1 MATTVSGRPTCSSA
15 PDLVPNLVPRTQTQ
29 LVLRHS
35 AEDSLRS
42 AFAGGAEA
50 LVPFLGFIAV
60 VLSHY
65 KLIATTQPTPSP
77 EDVCPPPRGTP
88 AILSPTCA
96 PSVSGRPRARK
107 CGDVADVAC
116 FGRLHPILPTPL
128 HSHPAL
134 RRRGLL
140 LAKTRADYVP
150 SLFRSPPST
159 ASPFSTVSNSGTTPA
174 EVRASSTSLVGRWWC
189 ERLDR
194 ALKRSASLW
203 SLTFACNTSCPCYPA
218 CCSAADCGTKHSEEA
233 ASTGRAEVGHPD
245 GATLGRPTLPTF
257 TRPSHAGTLRRRTP
271 RPRRPGGFE
280 SP

>member
-1 MATTVSGRPTCSSA
+1 MRESCHPITCSASTPSPTHFVADELQTSSRHSKRGTSGRRESFPPAEGKRPGHAVATTVSGRPTCSSA

-189 ERLDR
+189 E
-194 ALKRSASLW
+194 KI
-203 SLTFACNTSCPCYPA
+203 
-218 CCSAADCGTKHSEEA
+218 
-233 ASTGRAEVGHPD
+233 GRASCRERV
-245 GATLGRPTLPTF
+245 
-257 TRPSHAGTLRRRTP
+257 S
-271 RPRRPGGFE
+271 
-280 SP
+280 